1 MQRGNNAALVLKIN
15 KMRASLA
22 FPWLSASTAGA
33 HVGSLIGELRSR
45 VPLDVTKIDGGDNQ
59 SNETFS

>member
-15 KMRASLA
+15 NMRASLA

-33 HVGSLIGELRSR
+33 HVVSLIGELRSR